1 MTNVLFFICLIL
13 ISINFVNSQG
23 SPSNCTFNG
32 VNYGSLSN
40 GSYSALSAASNSSF
54 EGKYRYYW
62 NICGDAILCKF
73 IGVSTCQLPVGSP
86 YSPTPIGL
94 TSLGSFSI
102 LNSTTQLKYTT
113 NSKCFNGNLRS
124 FVMSLTCYNSEVIT
138 TTLVMESR
146 CIYKVEMS
154 GKAFCRPSN
163 GTSNGTSNAT
173 SNGIS
178 NTGSNMIATINIFII
193 QFLIF
198 TYIFL

>member
-40 GSYSALSAASNSSF
+40 GSYSALSASSNSSP

-62 NICGDAILCKF
+62 NICGDAIRCKS
-73 IGVSTCQLPVGSP
+73 IGASACQLQVGSTGI
-86 YSPTPIGL
+86 PTLIGL
-94 TSLGSFSI
+94 TDLGSFSTS
-102 LNSTTQLKYTT
+102 NSTTQLKYTT
-113 NSKCFNGNLRS
+113 YSICSVGNYRT
-124 FVMSLTCYNSEVIT
+124 FVMSFTCNNSEQIT
-138 TTLVMESR
+138 STLVMESR

-154 GKAFCRPSN
+154 GKAFCRPPS
-163 GTSNGTSNAT
+163 

-178 NTGSNMIATINIFII
+178 KTSSNMIATIWIIII

>member
-40 GSYSALSAASNSSF
+40 GSYSALSAASNSSP

-62 NICGDAILCKF
+62 NICGNAIICKS
-73 IGVSTCQLPVGSP
+73 IGASACQLLVGSTGN
-86 YSPTPIGL
+86 PTPIGL
-94 TSLGSFSI
+94 TDLGSFSTS
-102 LNSTTQLKYTT
+102 NSTTQLKYTT
-113 NSKCFNGNLRS
+113 YSICSVGNPRT
-124 FVMSLTCYNSEVIT
+124 FVMSFTCNNSEQIT
-138 TTLVMESR
+138 STLVVESR

-154 GKAFCRPSN
+154 GKAFCRPPS
-163 GTSNGTSNAT
+163 

-178 NTGSNMIATINIFII
+178 KTSSNMIATIWIIII

>member
-13 ISINFVNSQG
+13 ISISFVNSQG

-32 VNYGSLSN
+32 INYGSYSLSN
-40 GSYSALSAASNSSF
+40 GSYSALSAASNSSPQ
-54 EGKYRYYW
+54 GKYRYYW
-62 NICGDAILCKF
+62 NICGDNANQCKS
-73 IGVSTCQLPVGSP
+73 IGVSACQLLVGST

-94 TSLGSFSI
+94 TSLGSFSTS
-102 LNSTTQLKYTT
+102 NSTTQLKYTT
-113 NSKCFNGNLRS
+113 NSKCSNGNFRS
-124 FVMSLTCYNSEVIT
+124 FVMSFTCYNSKGIT
-138 TTLVMESR
+138 STLVVDSQ

-154 GKAFCRPSN
+154 GNAFCSPS
-163 GTSNGTSNAT
+163 

-178 NTGSNMIATINIFII
+178 KTSSNMIATIWIFII